1 MSYALATL
9 WHERQRFLP
18 GILAVTFSA
27 VLIALQCG
35 LLLGLFSIT
44 SIPIDRT
51 RADVWVGSPK
61 VMSVDI
67 GRPIPE
73 GFLDRLSHCPELEP
87 AEVYV
92 QGFSS
97 WTKPPP
103 PGSPPEVPNGGSELC
118 IVIGSRLG
126 DAAIGR
132 VDKLTDRLRHL
143 LTQPGSIVIDEAELE
158 RLGLS
163 PKLRTLPRAESGTWI
178 VREEDLPTIGLR
190 PTDNRAEIIGH
201 PVRVVGMVSGL
212 RSLAGP
218 YIFASVQ
225 TAKPLCRHNQDQVT
239 YLLAKT
245 KSGHAADAK
254 AAAER
259 LAHEYPDMSV
269 FTSADFSF
277 NSRWHW
283 LTKTRGGIALG
294 YAALLGLLVGAVVT
308 SQTLFAATMAS
319 MREYAILLALGIP
332 RWRLAWTVVTQAF
345 WVGVAGTLLAI
356 PVVYGLAEL
365 AKGAVPVQLP
375 WELIA
380 ATSVITMAMAVFSG
394 LAALRS
400 LRHIEPVNLLR

>member
-1 MSYALATL
+1 MGYALATL

-51 RADVWVGSPK
+51 RAQVWVGSPN
-61 VMSVDI
+61 VLSVDI

-73 GFLDRLSHCPELEP
+73 EFLDRLSHCPELQP
-87 AEVYV
+87 AEEYL

-118 IVIGSRLG
+118 IVIGCRLG
-126 DAAIGR
+126 DDAIGR
-132 VDKLTDRLRHL
+132 VDKLTGRLRRL
-143 LTQPGSIVIDEAELE
+143 LTQPGSVVIDEAELE

-163 PKLRTLPRAESGTWI
+163 PKLRNLPTAEDGTWV
-178 VREEDLPTIGLR
+178 VRESDLLALGLR
-190 PTDNRAEIIGH
+190 ATDNRAEIIGH
-201 PVRVVGMVSGL
+201 PIKVVGMVRGL

-218 YIFASVQ
+218 YIFCSVQ
-225 TAKPLCRHNQDQVT
+225 TARPLIRHNNDQVT
-239 YLLAKT
+239 YLLART
-245 KSGHAADAK
+245 KSGNPADARAAADRL
-254 AAAER
+254 AAE
-259 LAHEYPDMSV
+259 YKDMSV

-277 NSRWHW
+277 HSRWHW

-332 RWRLAWTVVTQAF
+332 RWRLALTVVAQAF
-345 WVGVAGTLLAI
+345 WVGVAGTALAV

-375 WELIA
+375 WQLIA